1 MPSNHDYREY
11 TITIPKPMAKALAMM
26 ADAVGMTEQ
35 AFIKQAIHNQI
46 KAQAEPMPRLEEL
59 P

>member
-46 KAQAEPMPRLEEL
+46 KAQYRNDVPLEEL